1 MNKKPVL
8 SKMTWQVA
16 LETMMLISK
25 HLRTYTPLLA
35 ALGRRGTRVVR
46 QELLI
51 QFSEALHKD
60 NEAFEDVKR
69 IVGNLL
75 GEAVED
81 VDFVNLPNLFKEA
94 WRLNKMQDAL
104 RVGVALGLI
113 DKTDLARALWVSAN
127 WKR

>member
-8 SKMTWQVA
+8 SKMTWQVT
-16 LETMMLISK
+16 LETTMLLSK

-35 ALGRRGTRVVR
+35 ALGRRGTRAVR

-51 QFSEALHKD
+51 QFAEALHKD
-60 NEAFEDVKR
+60 KAAFEDVKR

-81 VDFVNLPNLFKEA
+81 VDFVNLPSLFKEA
-94 WRLNKMQDAL
+94 WRLNKMQDSF

-113 DKTDLARALWVSAN
+113 DKTDLARALWVSTN